1 MRRIRLPS
9 TVNFRLYR
17 YARRRNIG
25 LKPRCGQSSGY
36 WGKSQSDGSP
46 DRNPLSQMVPQL
58 NNALR
63 KPAADERLIF
73 IDLNTQP
80 VMDMDGKP
88 TWVERA
94 STRLEQY
101 EPNELAPGVT
111 ACVFLTNVPF
121 HRALNDRPHIALAP
135 SGLGIPDFNRPGFY
149 RLSEVYRQKRKHI
162 DAHDIAAA
170 FIKYPQFPPT
180 FDGSLPS
187 EFPRWKPACH
197 NR

>member
-1 MRRIRLPS
+1 M
-9 TVNFRLYR
+9 
-17 YARRRNIG
+17 
-25 LKPRCGQSSGY
+25 
-36 WGKSQSDGSP
+36 
-46 DRNPLSQMVPQL
+46 
-58 NNALR
+58 
-63 KPAADERLIF
+63 
-73 IDLNTQP
+73 
-80 VMDMDGKP
+80 
-88 TWVERA
+88 
-94 STRLEQY
+94 
-101 EPNELAPGVT
+101 T

-187 EFPRWKPACH
+187 ESLDGNPRVIIGETYVFDGVRNLSGSTEDNLVGTVTTATVLESEKRIYIGVTDQNGRPAFCSS
-197 NR
+197 R